1 MSRSPSPQRVHQTTI
16 AAYNELPNRGKALL
30 NTAEWCVLASIVCE
44 DTNTDEL
51 WVVSLATGSKCMGPK
66 MINTEPRGYVLHD
79 CHAEVLAKRGF
90 TLALLEEMK
99 SGAGRLLVHSSSSPS
114 LQPGLKFHLYVTES
128 PCGDAAIY
136 NVDGESTPTFTGA
149 KVIGTASSTTS
160 TTTTTTTSSTTTTTT
175 APSSTTSSTTT
186 CTPVPVREP
195 ESQALST
202 FRLKSGRSNIPA
214 PYRSLSHCCSDKIL
228 RWSILGL
235 GGSLVQSI
243 SPPPLLSSVVVVGD
257 PRCTSS
263 VDSQQ
268 ASLTRAI
275 TSRGGC
281 PAYVIPHSSTTPPW
295 ELSRMAKQAKF
306 KKVSPS
312 GMSINYI
319 YMDYK
324 AGKGGSSYTEI
335 VVGAT
340 GLRQEVGKKKRKL
353 TSPPT
358 SPNPPTPSFSRLCRR
373 ELLNLALAVSSLKPP
388 PTSTYQ
394 EAKRSLNSEAYYS
407 KKKEEVLS
415 NPLKTWVKSSD
426 SNDFVL

>member
-1 MSRSPSPQRVHQTTI
+1 M

-44 DTNTDEL
+44 DTNTDKL
-51 WVVSLATGSKCMGPK
+51 WVVSLATGSKCVGPK

-79 CHAEVLAKRGF
+79 CHAEVLAKRAF

-99 SGAGRLLVHSSSSPS
+99 SGAGRLLVHSSSISSPS
-114 LQPGLKFHLYVTES
+114 LRPGLKFHLYVTES

-149 KVIGTASSTTS
+149 KAIGTASSSTSSTSTMS
-160 TTTTTTTSSTTTTTT
+160 TTTTTTT
-175 APSSTTSSTTT
+175 TT
-186 CTPVPVREP
+186 CTPIPVREP
-195 ESQALST
+195 ESQALSR
-202 FRLKSGRSNIPA
+202 FRLKSGRSNIPT

-257 PRCTSS
+257 PRCISS

-281 PAYVIPHSSTTPPW
+281 PAYVIPYSSTTPPW
-295 ELSRMAKQAKF
+295 ELSRMAKQTKF

-319 YMDYK
+319 YTDYK
-324 AGKGGSSYTEI
+324 AGKGGSSNTEI
-335 VVGAT
+335 IVGAT

-353 TSPPT
+353 SSPPT

-394 EAKRSLNSEAYYS
+394 EAKKSLNSEAHS

-415 NPLKTWVKSSD
+415 NPLKNW
-426 SNDFVL
+426 